1 MSRGRAALAVILTL
15 LLVAAGSL
23 TAIPADAATASAG
36 TLQWGFKQ
44 SFRNYVSNT
53 NIGGDGA
60 ITATGN
66 ASQPGGGANPF
77 EWAAGTGDV
86 DVDAGTANVSWTG
99 GITFL
104 KHHGELDIT
113 LANPQVVLSDAERTL
128 YVSVTTAAGTQRVA
142 FATLGAGTP
151 AVSGTTATWA
161 NVPATL
167 TAAGAEAFKAYNTG
181 EYDAGDPVDPV
192 TFSATVQAA
201 PAATTTALAVSPQTG
216 ARVGDP
222 VVLTATVTPAS
233 GGSVEFFDG
242 AVSLG
247 TAPVVDGAASVTV
260 TTLGEGMHSLSAA
273 FVSDDSGV
281 AGSTSSVVTYEV
293 AAAPVEPA
301 VETSTTLAVS
311 PATRAI
317 QGGTVE
323 LSATVEPAVANGTVE
338 FFATKAGST
347 DAVSLG
353 VAPVQTGVAAIETT
367 DLAAGGYAFQARFTP
382 ASGAFE
388 ASESA
393 KTANYG
399 VVDVSVPVAY
409 VPGAAAVESSGAS
422 ASWAFSQ
429 YSYAGYM
436 KWAKTADGEDITV
449 VGNDYVFSN
458 GVVRADSGGATVS
471 FDGWFTLEPHA
482 GHWITFTDPV
492 LSVTADGSGVWSA
505 DVTTSANATAKRL
518 VFATFSGAD
527 VAGAGSS
534 VDTEIELAYE
544 GATAL
549 GTWNAGYGNAWPNAF
564 VLEVPSALQAY
575 FYQSGTSAANL
586 QKPPSPLTLAFDWPV
601 ITATET
607 AVSVSPS
614 TRVVKGDELT
624 ITATV
629 TTGGA
634 IAPTGSVEFF
644 AKAAGTDAWASLGTA
659 ELLDGVAV
667 RVDRTLAAGGYTF
680 KAVYTS
686 NNGYASSEAAT
697 TANYGVVDVS
707 VPAACT
713 LSPNAQTS
721 SGASASWAFSQYSYA
736 GYMKW
741 AKTADGEDITV
752 DGSDYVFTNGTVR
765 ADANC
770 ATVSFDGWFT
780 LEPHAGHWI
789 TFTDPVLSVTA
800 DGSGVWSA
808 DVTTS
813 ANATAKR
820 LVFATFSGADVAG
833 AGSSVD
839 TEIELAYEGATALG
853 TWNAGYGNAWPNA
866 FVLEVP
872 SALQAYFYQSGT
884 SAANLQKPP
893 SPLTLAF
900 DWPVVPV
907 IDGGG
912 QTPSTGGAGQTVAAG
927 SLVWGIKSQFITYIT
942 GQIAK
947 GSLSLSGGAT
957 YANGVFQFGQAV
969 GSTYDAATGLG
980 SVGYNGSVRF
990 WGHAGELD
998 FAVSNPQIRVTSAT
1012 TAQLWAS
1019 GVHIGVVDLAGAA
1032 KTAANGAVTYRNAGV
1047 TLTAEGR
1054 AMFRNFYTTLD
1065 PLTFTIGAASAAPS
1079 GSTGTVAT
1087 AAAPTPARTFPATPP
1102 ATTGIQVDE
1111 PVLEDLQA
1119 GRQVTISVG
1128 GFQPFEQD
1136 IAIVVYSTP
1145 VLLGTVDADARGI
1158 ATWTGV
1164 LPATLEDGVHTLTF
1178 QGSVSRGIQ
1187 FTLAR
1192 EAALASAGQCTVEGA
1207 ELKWGYKESFRSY
1220 IEGIAHGGWELTD
1233 IVYEYPDYVWSN
1245 GAGSIDVE
1253 SATGLVTFGGTLAF
1267 HGHDGALNTTFSN
1280 ARLELAGDTGYL
1292 VFDITGTTQ
1301 GGESVDQKDVRL
1313 AEFDLGAPNPVDGV
1327 ITIEAD
1333 ASTLTEAG
1341 SAAFGTYAAGEALDP
1356 ITVTL
1361 PVADDCA
1368 VAVVEADEEAETVV
1382 TTAADEETAD
1392 AGLPIW
1398 VWIVGI
1404 LVLIAI
1410 AILVTVL
1417 VVRRRNAGTDED

>member
-1 MSRGRAALAVILTL
+1 MPFHERHSLIAQSLSRGRAALAVILTL

-23 TAIPADAATASAG
+23 TVIPADAATASAG

-281 AGSTSSVVTYEV
+281 AGSTSSAVTYEV

-399 VVDVSVPVAY
+399 VVDVSVP
-409 VPGAAAVESSGAS
+409 
-422 ASWAFSQ
+422 
-429 YSYAGYM
+429 
-436 KWAKTADGEDITV
+436 
-449 VGNDYVFSN
+449 
-458 GVVRADSGGATVS
+458 
-471 FDGWFTLEPHA
+471 
-482 GHWITFTDPV
+482 
-492 LSVTADGSGVWSA
+492 
-505 DVTTSANATAKRL
+505 
-518 VFATFSGAD
+518 
-527 VAGAGSS
+527 
-534 VDTEIELAYE
+534 
-544 GATAL
+544 
-549 GTWNAGYGNAWPNAF
+549 
-564 VLEVPSALQAY
+564 
-575 FYQSGTSAANL
+575 
-586 QKPPSPLTLAFDWPV
+586 
-601 ITATET
+601 
-607 AVSVSPS
+607 
-614 TRVVKGDELT
+614 
-624 ITATV
+624 
-629 TTGGA
+629 
-634 IAPTGSVEFF
+634 
-644 AKAAGTDAWASLGTA
+644 
-659 ELLDGVAV
+659 
-667 RVDRTLAAGGYTF
+667 
-680 KAVYTS
+680 
-686 NNGYASSEAAT
+686 
-697 TANYGVVDVS
+697 
-707 VPAACT
+707 AACT

-752 DGSDYVFTNGTVR
+752 VGNDYVFSNGTVR

-900 DWPVVPV
+900 DWPVVQV

-980 SVGYNGSVRF
+980 LVGYNGSVRF

-1047 TLTAEGR
+1047 MLTAEGR

-1280 ARLELAGDTGYL
+1280 ARLELAGDTGYI
-1292 VFDITGTTQ
+1292 VFDVSGTTQ
-1301 GGESVDQKDVRL
+1301 AGEPVDEKDVRF
-1313 AEFDLGAPNPVDGV
+1313 AEFDLAALNPVDGV
-1327 ITIEAD
+1327 VTLEAD
-1333 ASTLTEAG
+1333 ASSLTDAG
-1341 SAAFGTYAAGEALDP
+1341 SAAFGTYAPDEQMDP
-1356 ITVTL
+1356 ITLTFAL
-1361 PVADDCA
+1361 ADDCA
-1368 VAVVEADEEAETVV
+1368 VAVVEAEEEAETVV
-1382 TTAADEETAD
+1382 VTASDEETAD
-1392 AGLPIW
+1392 GGLPIW

-1404 LVLIAI
+1404 LVLIAV